1 MQNVPLYANTLAKM
15 HLSCK
20 DPFMLNHRL
29 ASDDRFRDFLLSNA
43 YSVIF
48 QSNTLKYITGC
59 FGLSKTDFTVLSAG
73 YLIQRTSYTNQFSAG
88 EVRKF
93 VVSIWKD
100 EVYQAFKR
108 LSKQG
113 YIQQKVS
120 NSKRKRFALTQK
132 GIDCISSYTDFLS
145 QTIQKFQRNNP
156 GYYIIY
162 K

>member
-100 EVYQAFKR
+100 EVYQAVRR
-108 LSKQG
+108 LSDRK
-113 YIQQKVS
+113 YIQQGVTC
-120 NSKRKRFALTQK
+120 SKRKRYALTQK
-132 GIDCISSYTDFLS
+132 GLDCINSYSDSLS
-145 QTIQKFQRNNP
+145 KTIQKFQKNNP
-156 GYYIIY
+156 AYHMIY
-162 K
+162 L